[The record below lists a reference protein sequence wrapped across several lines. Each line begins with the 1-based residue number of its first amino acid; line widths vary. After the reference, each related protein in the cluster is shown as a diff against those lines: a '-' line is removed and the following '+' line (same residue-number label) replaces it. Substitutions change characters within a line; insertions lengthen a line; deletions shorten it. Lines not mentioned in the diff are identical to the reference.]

1 MKAIGY
7 MDFNVEAKKAVI
19 AYEWKGSYGER
30 GTGGN
35 VGETHKS
42 PMKK

>member
-1 MKAIGY
+1 MGY

-19 AYEWKGSYGER
+19 AYEWKGSCEER
-30 GTGGN
+30 GTVGN
-35 VGETHKS
+35 VGEAHKN